1 MSNINKR
8 KCYHWDNFRESKHP
22 EKYYVSSWLPSEQ
35 QQKKCRSLATIY
47 QCQMEKIFSLVIHW
61 ENLTISHPIEPV
73 NNAEL
78 NDCNKTIHL
87 SRDNTKVSIT
97 TPAYPRY
104 YPDNMNCFSFIIAPS
119 GYRIL
124 IEFEEFVLEQEPQC
138 AYDHVEMFELKFSQ
152 NGNGTSRQEK
162 INGLSSSVQQQQQQQ
177 FNEFPQ
183 LLQEY
188 EQQKNLQPRNIFQP
202 SNSTYNI
209 FKPPPSTLDDRMPR
223 KMCGDW
229 SSKLKLLRHR
239 SENNFIGLRFFSDY
253 SHHFGGFKAK
263 ISLEKGM
270 RSNFLCVW
278 CFFIQAQAASNFTL
292 MFLLLSLSFSHSLS
306 PIEYFYYQYWSIT
319 I

>member
-1 MSNINKR
+1 M
-8 KCYHWDNFRESKHP
+8 
-22 EKYYVSSWLPSEQ
+22 
-35 QQKKCRSLATIY
+35 TIFY
-47 QCQMEKIFSLVIHW
+47 
-61 ENLTISHPIEPV
+61 PIEPV

-97 TPAYPRY
+97 TPGYPRY

-138 AYDHVEMFELKFSQ
+138 AYDHVELFELKFSQ
-152 NGNGTSRQEK
+152 NGNGTSRQGK
-162 INGLSSSVQQQQQQQ
+162 INGLSSGVQQQQ
-177 FNEFPQ
+177 FNEFLQ

-188 EQQKNLQPRNIFQP
+188 TEQQNLQARNIFQP
-202 SNSTYNI
+202 SNSTYNVFI
-209 FKPPPSTLDDRMPR
+209 PPPSTLDDRMPR

-239 SENNFIGLRFFSDY
+239 SENNVVGLRFSSDY

-270 RSNFLCVW
+270 RNLYCVV
-278 CFFIQAQAASNFTL
+278 F
-292 MFLLLSLSFSHSLS
+292 SL
-306 PIEYFYYQYWSIT
+306 
-319 I
+319 